1 MIDKDFFWASYNRN
15 AVQKI
20 EKLIAQKKQQ
30 RQDFAIV
37 DLHLH
42 SNYSTDANQHFWD
55 ILHNTKKYGFE
66 IISIT
71 DHDDVRVYDEIFH
84 AITGNQIDLDSF
96 PILLTGIEHT
106 VSFPEYGGM
115 CHILK
120 HFINP
125 MSYNIRRDITILENS
140 YFTRAH
146 IQIERLYQ
154 SKAIQQ
160 LFKKNISDIT
170 EFDFLKYLQEKNIR
184 LPDYIPLVEYLSLKL
199 KKFRLSYKRLFEY
212 LKRFNQEDPCS
223 VRRNIKDK
231 RFKLL
236 EKKYEGMN
244 VEGNNRF
251 LLSILAVRDVD
262 DANYANFPASGNLSV
277 NEYGQP
283 NILQL
288 NSDGITSFAHPTEQK
303 INAVSTLCQIK
314 KDIFALEDNY
324 RNPYHDKILLT
335 KTAQNLN
342 LPIIKGSDSHSISD
356 DFYKNMEF
364 YKMPI
369 TDLEKFVNSTKI

>member
-30 RQDFAIV
+30 CKDFAIV

-42 SNYSTDANQHFWD
+42 SNYSADANQHFWD

-84 AITGNQIDLDSF
+84 VITGNQIDLDSF

-236 EKKYEGMN
+236 EKK
-244 VEGNNRF
+244 
-251 LLSILAVRDVD
+251 I
-262 DANYANFPASGNLSV
+262 
-277 NEYGQP
+277 
-283 NILQL
+283 
-288 NSDGITSFAHPTEQK
+288 
-303 INAVSTLCQIK
+303 
-314 KDIFALEDNY
+314 
-324 RNPYHDKILLT
+324 
-335 KTAQNLN
+335 
-342 LPIIKGSDSHSISD
+342 
-356 DFYKNMEF
+356 
-364 YKMPI
+364 
-369 TDLEKFVNSTKI
+369 

>member
-1 MIDKDFFWASYNRN
+1 
-15 AVQKI
+15 
-20 EKLIAQKKQQ
+20 
-30 RQDFAIV
+30 
-37 DLHLH
+37 
-42 SNYSTDANQHFWD
+42 
-55 ILHNTKKYGFE
+55 
-66 IISIT
+66 
-71 DHDDVRVYDEIFH
+71 
-84 AITGNQIDLDSF
+84 
-96 PILLTGIEHT
+96 
-106 VSFPEYGGM
+106 
-115 CHILK
+115 
-120 HFINP
+120 
-125 MSYNIRRDITILENS
+125 
-140 YFTRAH
+140 
-146 IQIERLYQ
+146 
-154 SKAIQQ
+154 
-160 LFKKNISDIT
+160 
-170 EFDFLKYLQEKNIR
+170 
-184 LPDYIPLVEYLSLKL
+184 
-199 KKFRLSYKRLFEY
+199 
-212 LKRFNQEDPCS
+212 
-223 VRRNIKDK
+223 
-231 RFKLL
+231 
-236 EKKYEGMN
+236 MN

-342 LPIIKGSDSHSISD
+342 LPIIKGSDSHSIFD

-369 TDLEKFVNSTKI
+369 TDLEKFVHSTKI